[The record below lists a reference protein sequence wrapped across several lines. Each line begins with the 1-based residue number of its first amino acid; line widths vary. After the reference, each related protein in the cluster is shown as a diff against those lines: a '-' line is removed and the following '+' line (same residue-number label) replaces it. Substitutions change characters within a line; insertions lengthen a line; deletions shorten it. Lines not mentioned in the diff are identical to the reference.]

1 MKYFT
6 GFLMSALATGT
17 LLTAAPFD
25 PARVASDTKWLA
37 HVDLDG
43 LKESKVGAFII
54 ARIKSE
60 IAKKE
65 QEKLSIDI
73 DGIFQQ
79 IHSLTAYG
87 TSFEDS
93 PENHSVLLV
102 QAGPKAQAIVEGF
115 LAGQELAS
123 DGKVPFK
130 TVTGKS
136 FPTYLFG
143 NEVYLTFPR
152 KDLILVSKQFD
163 QVERAL
169 SVIDGKLAPIKR
181 NDPLIASTNTSGF
194 FFIAS
199 ANGFNRL
206 KEMPAQAR
214 LLQKAAGVQV
224 ALGETGSN
232 LAARVTLL
240 TTDSEVSTNMTK
252 VVEGMLAMASFVQ
265 IQDQNLSRLTQSVTV
280 DQSDRAVSIGLS
292 YPSEEVVK
300 LLTSLAT
307 QHAQNRS
314 SNAAAAASP
323 AVPEVVDSIGGAPLK
338 VNNVDARSDNGNLA
352 RNATDTRPET
362 YWAAKG
368 SMQWI
373 RCELE
378 SPSLLR
384 EVRIAWKDGDAKKVR
399 FSIQTSTD
407 GSKWKTLV
415 TRTSAGDN
423 TGLESYNVP
432 DTATQWVRIMVP
444 SPAGDGVTAISD
456 LRFFGDA
463 NVALPPAPVALQ

>member
-6 GFLMSALATGT
+6 SFLMSALATGT

-25 PARVASDTKWLA
+25 PARVSADTKWLA

-43 LKESKVGAFII
+43 LKESKVGSFII

-60 IAKKE
+60 LAKKD
-65 QEKLSIDI
+65 QAKLSIDF
-73 DGIFQQ
+73 DGMLQQ

-102 QAGPKAQAIVEGF
+102 QAGPKAQSIVEGF
-115 LAGQELAS
+115 LAGQELAN

-130 TVTGKS
+130 TVTGKA

-143 NEVYLTFPR
+143 NEIYLTFPR
-152 KDLILVSKQFD
+152 KDLILVSRQFD

-169 SVIDGKLAPIKR
+169 SVIDGRLAPIKR
-181 NDPLIASTNTSGF
+181 SDPLIASTNPSGF

-280 DQSDRAVSIGLS
+280 DQSDKAVSIGLT

-300 LLTSLAT
+300 LLTTLAT
-307 QHAQNRS
+307 EHRA
-314 SNAAAAASP
+314 SNATAPAAPAA
-323 AVPEVVDSIGGAPLK
+323 PEVADSIGGAHLK

-352 RNATDTRPET
+352 RNATDSKPET

-384 EVRIAWKDGDAKKVR
+384 EVRIAWKDGDTRKIR
-399 FSIQTSTD
+399 FSIQTSTN
-407 GSKWKTLV
+407 GSQWKTLV
-415 TRTSAGDN
+415 TRTSSGSDS
-423 TGLESYNVP
+423 GLESYNIP

-444 SPAGDGVTAISD
+444 SSSGDGVTAISD
-456 LRFFGDA
+456 LQFFGDA

>member
-6 GFLMSALATGT
+6 SFLMSALATGT

-25 PARVASDTKWLA
+25 PARVSADTKWLA

-43 LKESKVGAFII
+43 LKDSKVGSFII

-60 IAKKE
+60 LAKKE
-65 QEKLSIDI
+65 QTKLSIDF
-73 DGIFQQ
+73 DGMLQQ

-102 QAGPKAQAIVEGF
+102 QAGPKAQSIVEGF
-115 LAGQELAS
+115 LAGQELAN

-143 NEVYLTFPR
+143 NEIYLTFPR
-152 KDLILVSKQFD
+152 KDLILISRQFD

-169 SVIDGKLAPIKR
+169 SVIDGRLAPIKKS
-181 NDPLIASTNTSGF
+181 DPLIASTNANGF

-214 LLQKAAGVQV
+214 LLQKASGVQV

-265 IQDQNLSRLTQSVTV
+265 IQDQNLSRLTQSITV
-280 DQSDRAVSIGLS
+280 DQSDRAVSIGLT
-292 YPSEEVVK
+292 YPSDEVVK
-300 LLTSLAT
+300 LLTTLAT
-307 QHAQNRS
+307 ENRAAHAS
-314 SNAAAAASP
+314 AS
-323 AVPEVVDSIGGAPLK
+323 ASVTWEVSDSIGGARLK

-352 RNATDTRPET
+352 RNATDSKPET
-362 YWAAKG
+362 YWGAKG

-384 EVRIAWKDGDAKKVR
+384 EVRIAWKDGDSRKIR
-399 FSIQTSTD
+399 FSIQTSIN
-407 GSKWKTLV
+407 GSQWKTLA
-415 TRTSAGDN
+415 TRTNSGS
-423 TGLESYNVP
+423 TSGLESYNVP
-432 DTATQWVRIMVP
+432 DTATQWVRVMVP
-444 SPAGDGVTAISD
+444 SVTGDGLIAISD
-456 LRFFGDA
+456 LQFFGDA